1 MIDRRTVLFALAG
14 LPAGAARAQ
23 PSSAPVS
30 SSVVASFS
38 ILSDLV
44 ANVAGPAVPVASLV
58 GPNSDAHSYQPK
70 PGDARL
76 LAAARLVVVNGLGF
90 EGFIDRLVK
99 ASGSKAPIVVASQ
112 GVALLK
118 AKAGGHHAG
127 AHGHKAHDHE
137 GVADPHAWQS
147 VANAKIYV
155 ANIRDGL
162 IGVDSAGAEGY
173 RQRAKDYLTR
183 LDALEAEIGAELA
196 RVPPAS
202 RRVVSSHDA
211 FRYFE
216 KAYGVT
222 FIAAQG
228 LSAESEPTAAQIA
241 ALIRQVRKEKVKAV
255 FIENVLSPRFAQQL
269 ARESGAVVGGTLFSD
284 ALSDANGPAATYID
298 LMRHNARTLV
308 SALLTS

>member
-1 MIDRRTVLFALAG
+1 MIDRRTILLALAG
-14 LPAGAARAQ
+14 LPAVAARAQ
-23 PSSAPVS
+23 TPGASPPSSVI
-30 SSVVASFS
+30 ASFS
-38 ILSDLV
+38 ILADLI

-58 GPNSDAHSYQPK
+58 GPNSDAHAYQPK
-70 PGDARL
+70 PGDSRL
-76 LAAARLVVVNGLGF
+76 LAAARLIVVNGLGF

-99 ASGSKAPIVVASQ
+99 ASGSKAQIVVASK
-112 GVALLK
+112 GIVPLK
-118 AKAGGHHAG
+118 AKTGADHAD
-127 AHGHKAHDHE
+127 AHGHKAHNHDE
-137 GVADPHAWQS
+137 AADPHAWQS

-162 IGVDSAGAEGY
+162 IGADSAGAEGY

-183 LDALEAEIGAELA
+183 LDALEAEIGAEIA
-196 RVPPAS
+196 RIPPAS

-211 FRYFE
+211 FGYFE
-216 KAYGVT
+216 RAYGLT
-222 FIAAQG
+222 FIAARG

-241 ALIRQVRKEKVKAV
+241 TLIRQVRKEKVKAV
-255 FIENVLSPRFAQQL
+255 FTENVLSPRFAQQL

-284 ALSDANGPAATYID
+284 ALSDAKGPAATYID